1 MCFSAEQLLDTY
13 TRSRQKKSTV
23 HVEVVRGEFGADS
36 KLLILRPIVAG
47 SIDMV
52 DHVLV
57 ASGGWCPS

>member
-23 HVEVVRGEFGADS
+23 HVEVVRGEFCADS

-47 SIDMV
+47 SIDIV
-52 DHVLV
+52 
-57 ASGGWCPS
+57 